1 MQLIIVLVNYN
12 PRLNYE
18 KKTLGD
24 KTYISLNHAYICPLA
39 LRKKSLSVASLDP
52 DGVKIE
58 VGDQV
63 LVAGQKQGIV
73 RFYGKTDFAPGMSI
87 VKTITKKGKS
97 RKNLFKM
104 FILNW
109 YSGAGASQIF
119 DRQYLM
125 N

>member
-1 MQLIIVLVNYN
+1 MLQIQQLVIVLVNYN

-18 KKTLGD
+18 KKALGD
-24 KTYISLNHAYICPLA
+24 ETSLNHAYICSLA

-87 VKTITKKGKS
+87 VKTFTNYCKKS
-97 RKNLFKM
+97 RKNVFKT

-109 YSGAGASQIF
+109 YSGAGDSI
-119 DRQYLM
+119 
-125 N
+125 